1 MKKSLYCQRFE
12 RYVHV
17 TRHASERMAERNI
30 SEALLVQL
38 LENGETRYK
47 DAERLWIAMNVAN
60 RQDNLICAAVVLED
74 RLVVKTIMHHF
85 CWEE

>member
-1 MKKSLYCQRFE
+1 
-12 RYVHV
+12 
-17 TRHASERMAERNI
+17 MAERRI
-30 SEALLVQL
+30 AEALLLEL
-38 LENGETRYK
+38 LEKGEPRYK
-47 DAERLWIAMNVAN
+47 DSERLWIAMNVTG

>member
-1 MKKSLYCQRFE
+1 MYCQRFA

-17 TRHASERMAERNI
+17 TRHASERMAERRINR
-30 SEALLVQL
+30 ALLTEL
-38 LENGETRYK
+38 LEKGETRYK
-47 DAERLWIAMNVAN
+47 DSERLWIAMSVAD

-74 RLVVKTIMHHF
+74 KLVVKTIMHHF